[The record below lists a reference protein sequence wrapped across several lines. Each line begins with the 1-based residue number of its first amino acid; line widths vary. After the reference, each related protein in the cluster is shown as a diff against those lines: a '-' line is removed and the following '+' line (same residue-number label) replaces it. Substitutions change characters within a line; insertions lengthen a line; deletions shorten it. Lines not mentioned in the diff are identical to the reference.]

1 MCLKDGRFLP
11 EIRYL
16 CRMKWIRWKIALGAL
31 AVATL
36 LLPGCRK
43 QRMPDEWRQLDKD
56 TRMQRQYVNMFAWNT
71 MNTYYLWRD
80 EVAPAL
86 EKWENWA
93 EPIGKVAEVRY
104 KDAQGNDI
112 DRWTML
118 TDDYSSLQGG
128 VSGHTRTLGMDFQ
141 LYYVDKAQSRIC
153 AVVTYTYAG
162 SPARKAGL
170 KRGDVVLSV
179 DGVTLNMDN
188 YAALL
193 NEKVYDFPGTIVL
206 GMHDGSSVSMTAVQM
221 YTNPVLLA
229 KTLDVNGIRVGY
241 LHFTGFTLDACKD
254 LVNVFRQFKAD
265 GIQELV
271 LDLRYNS
278 GGYVTTGQVLGSL
291 IAPTD
296 VVKQKAVFNKDIYNS
311 LIGPDM
317 DTETRFAST
326 LELTLSSGKIMLNML
341 NANPDIAR
349 LWVLV
354 TGQSASAS
362 ESLICGLKPY
372 MDVRLVGTQTYGK
385 FCGGYLTTAESWYE
399 RLKKEKTDIDFTE
412 AHQYTQTV
420 GLYVIASR
428 YTDCNGITLSMP
440 DGIPVDYEAYDNPRD
455 GFELGDPAESML
467 SVALG
472 QIDGN
477 PVAVTTKSDAGRMV
491 VPFEKPGSGAL
502 LH

>member
-1 MCLKDGRFLP
+1 MRKNIFKLCFL
-11 EIRYL
+11 L
-16 CRMKWIRWKIALGAL
+16 LA
-31 AVATL
+31 AVALFACEKQTVTDT
-36 LLPGCRK
+36 PGTTSGRDRK
-43 QRMPDEWRQLDKD
+43 FYTNL
-56 TRMQRQYVNMFAWNT
+56 FAYNI
-71 MNTYYLWRD
+71 MNPYYLWRD
-80 EVAPAL
+80 VMEKEL
-86 EKWENWA
+86 EDWTYDMDPKE
-93 EPIGKVAEVRY
+93 KVASLRY
-104 KDAQGNDI
+104 KEGGKLV
-112 DRWTML
+112 DRWTEFM
-118 TDDYSSLQGG
+118 DDYTPFQSSVTGNG
-128 VSGHTRTLGMDFQ
+128 KSFGMDFVLRRVQ
-141 LYYVDKAQSRIC
+141 NSQN
-153 AVVTYTYAG
+153 VVMEITLTYAG

-254 LVNVFRQFKAD
+254 LVDVFRQFKAD

-385 FCGGYLTTAESWYE
+385 FCGGYLITAESWYE